1 MAIVNSVFRANVLRV
16 PVHVDAFEYGC
27 CRTPP
32 RVGETLSGQLSAYPA
47 PNGRAVATHWD
58 RVRDVVVVGEAV
70 ARWDPAHGDPLG
82 RPIAMSLSWHDNSP
96 AGVEATGVISSAHQL
111 FCKPVP
117 SPERPRVELRQLVT
131 AVEKFPADLIQD
143 DGTVLVPGGVEVVLD
158 ELVLVEP
165 TAADAAQARAAADLR
180 RRTLTLM
187 GPAICMGA
195 VVPYEGERVR
205 VDLDDD
211 RLTISGS
218 TSAPTGTVTGTVR
231 QLGRLESN
239 ATFSMVVPVS
249 APAGTPTVGVVGD
262 VLVVFVVDPTN

>member
-1 MAIVNSVFRANVLRV
+1 MAIVNSVFRADVLRV

-82 RPIAMSLSWHDNSP
+82 RPIAMSLSWHGNSP
-96 AGVEATGVISSAHQL
+96 AGVEATGVVSSAHQL

-117 SPERPRVELRQLVT
+117 SPERPRVERRQLVT

-143 DGTVLVPGGVEVVLD
+143 DGTVLVPGGVEVFLD

-180 RRTLTLM
+180 RRTLTLL
-187 GPAICMGA
+187 GPAICMGT
-195 VVPYEGERVR
+195 VVPYEGERIR
-205 VDLDDD
+205 VDLDDG
-211 RLTISGS
+211 RLRISGS
-218 TSAPTGTVTGTVR
+218 TSAPTGTVTGIVR
-231 QLGRLESN
+231 QLGRPES
-239 ATFSMVVPVS
+239 AGPFSMVVPVS
-249 APAGTPTVGVVGD
+249 VPAGTPTVGVVGD

>member
-1 MAIVNSVFRANVLRV
+1 M
-16 PVHVDAFEYGC
+16 
-27 CRTPP
+27 
-32 RVGETLSGQLSAYPA
+32 GETLSGQLSAYPA
-47 PNGRAVATHWD
+47 PNGRAAATHWD

-70 ARWDPAHGDPLG
+70 ARWDPADGDPLG

-96 AGVEATGVISSAHQL
+96 AGVEATGVVSSAHQL

-117 SPERPRVELRQLVT
+117 SPQRPRVELRQLVT

-187 GPAICMGA
+187 GPAICMGC
-195 VVPYEGERVR
+195 
-205 VDLDDD
+205 
-211 RLTISGS
+211 SGR
-218 TSAPTGTVTGTVR
+218 PR
-231 QLGRLESN
+231 R
-239 ATFSMVVPVS
+239 
-249 APAGTPTVGVVGD
+249 
-262 VLVVFVVDPTN
+262 

>member
-1 MAIVNSVFRANVLRV
+1 MAIVNSVFRADVLRV

-239 ATFSMVVPVS
+239 GTFSMVAPVS